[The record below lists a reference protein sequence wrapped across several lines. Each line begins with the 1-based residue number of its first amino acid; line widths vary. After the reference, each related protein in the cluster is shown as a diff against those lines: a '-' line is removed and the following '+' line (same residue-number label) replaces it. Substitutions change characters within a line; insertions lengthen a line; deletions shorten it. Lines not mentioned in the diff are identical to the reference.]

1 MWLLTCACFET
12 SQKIIYP
19 FLVRVLSS
27 ERINYHCNFIGT
39 TFRASSLTQ
48 AAASSYLP
56 KE

>member
-19 FLVRVLSS
+19 FLVRVLRS
-27 ERINYHCNFIGT
+27 ERINHCNFIGT
-39 TFRASSLTQ
+39 TFRAGSLTQ